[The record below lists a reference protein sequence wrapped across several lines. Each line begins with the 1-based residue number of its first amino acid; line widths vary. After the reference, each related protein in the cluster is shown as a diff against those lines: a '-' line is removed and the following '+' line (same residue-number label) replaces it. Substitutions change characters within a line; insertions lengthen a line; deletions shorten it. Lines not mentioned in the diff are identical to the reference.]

1 MKPDI
6 RWQQRLNNLGS
17 AVGQLREGLA
27 IRNPDN
33 FHKQGVIKC
42 FEYTFELAWK
52 TLQDY
57 LKEVTGYADVKG
69 PRPVLQQAFQDQII
83 KDGKLWFTMLE
94 SRNLSS
100 HIYDAA
106 EIENI
111 FTRITQEYLKPF
123 DDLVAFLRSK
133 S

>member
-106 EIENI
+106 EIETI
-111 FTRITQEYLKPF
+111 FMRITQDYLKPF
-123 DDLVAFLRSK
+123 DDLVAFLRLK